1 MNENLKIFLG
11 YILICFAWGSTWL
24 MIRIGLETMT
34 PFLSAG
40 VRFVVASV
48 LVFLIMKVKKIN
60 LQKDSF
66 SIKIYILLALFS
78 FVIPFGLVYWAE
90 QFIPSGLASILFGI
104 YPFVVIILS
113 YILIKEQ
120 STDLYQILGAVLGFI
135 GLIIIFSDDLSFNYS
150 NMLLGMTAVVLS
162 AAMQGFIA
170 VYLKKNAKQL
180 NPLSMNL
187 IPLFLA
193 GILLIIFSVLFEDY
207 LNNKFTVTAISSILY
222 LAVLGTVMAFTTYY
236 WLLKRINVVILSL
249 SAFITPI
256 IAVLLGWI
264 ILKEKLSIVQI
275 NGSAIVLAGIL
286 IANLK
291 GILKYY
297 KKVSV

>member
-66 SIKIYILLALFS
+66 SIKIYFLLALFS

-113 YILIKEQ
+113 YIHIKEQ
-120 STDLYQILGAVLGFI
+120 NTDLYQILGAVLGFI
-135 GLIIIFSDDLSFNYS
+135 GLIIIFSDDLSFNS

-207 LNNKFTVTAISSILY
+207 LNNKFTITAISSILY

-297 KKVSV
+297 KKVSL

>member
-66 SIKIYILLALFS
+66 SIKIYFLLALFS

-135 GLIIIFSDDLSFNYS
+135 GLIIIFSDDLSFNS

-207 LNNKFTVTAISSILY
+207 LNNKFTITAISSILY

-297 KKVSV
+297 KKVSL

>member
-24 MIRIGLETMT
+24 MIRIGLENMT

-40 VRFVVASV
+40 VRFVVASII
-48 LVFLIMKVKKIN
+48 VFLIMKVKKIN
-60 LQKDSF
+60 LQKDLF
-66 SIKIYILLALFS
+66 SLKIYVMLALFS

-113 YILIKEQ
+113 YIFIKEK

-135 GLIIIFSDDLSFNYS
+135 GLVIIFSDDLSFSYS
-150 NMLLGMTAVVLS
+150 NMMLGMTAVVLS

-170 VYLKKNAKQL
+170 VYLKKNAKKL

-187 IPLFLA
+187 VPLFLA

-207 LNNKFTVTAISSILY
+207 LSNKFTLSAISSILY

-264 ILKEKLSIVQI
+264 ILKEKLSVVQI

-297 KKVSV
+297 KNVSV